1 MLAINHV
8 TLSTALT
15 LGLSIYFETPFFLP
29 FIIFVAFAT
38 LLPDIDHPKSEISNF
53 FPGINKVLPHRGI
66 THSLLGI
73 GLYCWLV
80 YFLLQKDATFTIV
93 MILGSMIG
101 VYILGKIMEA
111 KVGEI
116 NNLTK
121 DFFSRKQMRVVIRS
135 FTFFLDIFLLLLLVL
150 VWKDQFRY
158 EIASLLTIGYIGHV
172 IGDFITKDGIPLLW
186 PFNMRNGLKLFR
198 TGGGF
203 ESFLG
208 LVLFVA
214 NFWLGYVFIQK
225 YGVQDWSYWQH
236 YLNGILPVKI

>member
-15 LGLSIYFETPFFLP
+15 FGLSLWLDKPFFLP

-66 THSLLGI
+66 THSFLGI
-73 GLYCWLV
+73 GLYCWLLT
-80 YFLLQKDATFTIV
+80 FLIQKDSTFTISL
-93 MILGSMIG
+93 ILGSMIG
-101 VYILGKIMEA
+101 VYILGKIMIA
-111 KVGEI
+111 KVNEI
-116 NNLTK
+116 NSLTK
-121 DFFSRKQMRVVIRS
+121 DFFSPKQMRAVIRS
-135 FTFFLDIFLLLLLVL
+135 FTLVLDVFLLLLLFL

-158 EIASLLTIGYIGHV
+158 EIAVLLTIGYIGHV
-172 IGDFITKDGIPLLW
+172 IGDFITKDGIPLFW
-186 PFNMRNGLKLFR
+186 PFKLRNGLKIFR

-208 LVLFVA
+208 LILFVG
-214 NFWLGYVFIQK
+214 NFYLGYTFFNHFALGDQA
-225 YGVQDWSYWQH
+225 YWQH
-236 YLNGILPVKI
+236 YLGLIF